1 MYARIVDNK
10 IVELDA
16 ADHDGEAGWKVVP
29 ADALE
34 VQKVYDTGTG
44 LIRPQ
49 TTSEISA
56 ENEALLLADAW
67 QHLRGMRN
75 RLLKRTDAYMS
86 TSDRPATTNMPEY
99 RAYLRGLPATYND
112 TSILS
117 QSPVMDFDEY
127 VASL

>member
-16 ADHDGEAGWKVVP
+16 TDHDGEAGWKVVP

-44 LIRPQ
+44 LVRPQ
-49 TTSEISA
+49 TTAEKTA
-56 ENEALLLADAW
+56 ENDILMLEDAW
-67 QHLRGMRN
+67 WHLRRKRN
-75 RLLKRTDAYMS
+75 KFLEDTDEYAVN
-86 TSDRPATTNMPEY
+86 DRPATTNMPEY
-99 RAYLRGLPATYND
+99 RGYLRDLPATYND
-112 TSILS
+112 VSILS
-117 QSPVMDFDEY
+117 QDDVMDFDEY